1 MPDLAKEAE
10 YPPIL
15 DFHAHI
21 FPEPIA
27 SKAVAAI
34 GEFYHLPMTGGI
46 GTLADLMV
54 ESRKAGIRQSVI
66 FTTATQVRQ
75 VASIHLFM
83 KQCQESEPSVL
94 AFGTLHPDMGE
105 PDVREELARIE
116 DYQLHGVKLHPDFQ
130 GVAADSPFVIA
141 ATRLMA
147 GRLPLL
153 IHAGDYRQQYSQP
166 HQIRRLALACPES
179 TIIAAHLGGWSQ
191 WDEAATQLSGLP
203 NVYVDTSSSLLF
215 LAPADAVR
223 QIRYFDPSHV
233 LFGTDYPMWNP
244 SDELVRFSLLELSEQ
259 EKAAILWQ
267 NGRALLGMADADGS
281 R

>member
-1 MPDLAKEAE
+1 MPDLSKIAE
-10 YPPIL
+10 YPLIL

-27 SKAVAAI
+27 ARAVAAI
-34 GEFYHLPMTGGI
+34 GEFYDLPMSGGL
-46 GTLADLMV
+46 GTLADLMA
-54 ESRKAGIRQSVI
+54 ESRRAGIRQSVI
-66 FTTATQVRQ
+66 FTTATQLRQ
-75 VASIHLFM
+75 VESIHLFM
-83 KQCQESEPSVL
+83 RQCQESEPSVL
-94 AFGTLHPDMGE
+94 AFGTLHPDMSE
-105 PDVREELARIE
+105 PAVREELARIE
-116 DYQLHGVKLHPDFQ
+116 SYQLHGVKLHPDFQ

-166 HQIRRLALACPES
+166 RQIRSLALACPES

-191 WDEAATQLSGLP
+191 WDEAAAQLAELP
-203 NVYVDTSSSLLF
+203 NVYVDTSSSLRF
-215 LAPADAVR
+215 LSPEKAVR

-233 LFGTDYPMWNP
+233 VFGTDYPMWNP
-244 SDELVRFSLLELSEQ
+244 SDEIARFHLLDLSEQ

-267 NGRALLGMADADGS
+267 NGRALLGLTEAV
-281 R
+281 